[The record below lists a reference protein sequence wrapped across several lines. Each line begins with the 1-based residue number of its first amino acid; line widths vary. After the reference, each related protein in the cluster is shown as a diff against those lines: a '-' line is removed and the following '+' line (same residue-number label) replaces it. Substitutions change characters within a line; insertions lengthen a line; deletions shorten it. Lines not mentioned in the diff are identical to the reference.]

1 MNHTGLPCQ
10 TLEVDLGMSLSI
22 SSRRRSQ
29 IARSTGGWAFEYSAI
44 CSAPSA
50 VPSTLFDLVDFFIV
64 NSPRISREHPEQ
76 EPLTVPG
83 RGGGINAPGRVLH
96 RFEESGGR
104 NEGLATDL
112 FADHLSVEVQGD
124 CPRSLAE
131 ILEQLRRRPLKLK
144 DARRVLLPGIRQPL
158 TMCRVSVEE
167 TRLALGQLLFD
178 LAELVRGNTVG
189 HGEDERA
196 QVVR

>member
-1 MNHTGLPCQ
+1 
-10 TLEVDLGMSLSI
+10 MSLSI
-22 SSRRRSQ
+22 SSRRRLQVRS
-29 IARSTGGWAFEYSAI
+29 STGGWVFEHSAI

-50 VPSTLFDLVDFFIV
+50 VASTLFCLVDFFLF
-64 NSPRISREHPEQ
+64 NSPRLRADHAEQ

-131 ILEQLRRRPLKLK
+131 NLEQLRRRPLKLK
-144 DARRVLLPGIRQPL
+144 DA
-158 TMCRVSVEE
+158 
-167 TRLALGQLLFD
+167 
-178 LAELVRGNTVG
+178 
-189 HGEDERA
+189 
-196 QVVR
+196 